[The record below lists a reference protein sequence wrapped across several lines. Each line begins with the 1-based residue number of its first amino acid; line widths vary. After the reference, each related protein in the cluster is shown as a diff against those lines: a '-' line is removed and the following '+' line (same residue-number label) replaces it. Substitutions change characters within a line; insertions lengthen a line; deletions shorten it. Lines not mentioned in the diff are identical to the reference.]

1 MECEEIHRLLNA
13 YLDGELDQE
22 RQLEV
27 ERHLILCAS
36 CESLAREHQELRA
49 FFKIGAIRYKAPLQ
63 LKAKILAAA
72 QREEAKQ
79 RFAFLRQSWIYAA
92 AVITLGLFLALN
104 ILFPDTQ
111 KEFSRQAVVRHAH
124 SLSADD
130 LVQVASSKPEV
141 VKPWLTAELN
151 FPPPVVDS
159 PAGYS
164 LLGGRVDLIRNRTV
178 AALVYQ
184 HGNDV
189 VSLFC
194 WPPEKERLLER
205 DHLIEG
211 YRVSTWSNAQCNY
224 VLVSKLSD
232 RQMNELVD
240 SFRVH
245 IQSGAYF

>member
-79 RFAFLRQSWIYAA
+79 RFAFLRQSWIYAT

-111 KEFSRQAVVRHAH
+111 KEFFARRLCATHTRFPRMTWCKLPHRSRR
-124 SLSADD
+124 S
-130 LVQVASSKPEV
+130 
-141 VKPWLTAELN
+141 
-151 FPPPVVDS
+151 
-159 PAGYS
+159 
-164 LLGGRVDLIRNRTV
+164 
-178 AALVYQ
+178 
-184 HGNDV
+184 
-189 VSLFC
+189 
-194 WPPEKERLLER
+194 
-205 DHLIEG
+205 
-211 YRVSTWSNAQCNY
+211 
-224 VLVSKLSD
+224 
-232 RQMNELVD
+232 
-240 SFRVH
+240 
-245 IQSGAYF
+245 